1 MLNKTKIISTIGP
14 STNHPHLISKLIKNG
29 MNVARLNM
37 SHESSPEEIKT
48 IIKSIRLEAKKL
60 DKHIGIMMDISGP
73 KIRVDLSN
81 IGNEKVEI
89 TEGHVYTLGYSKM
102 NDIPINMEIE
112 FKDSMDSKAFVKI
125 DDGNINFK
133 IIKIKNNII
142 KLKALENGVIL
153 SNKGVNFPGLSLN
166 IPPVTPKDKK
176 DIKLG
181 IKLEIDWF
189 ALSFVRSPN
198 DIKPFL
204 KCYKDNNVT
213 IPVIAKIE
221 KPEAIKN
228 IDSIINATDAVMV
241 ARGDLGVEAPPQ
253 KVPVYQKM
261 IVQKCIAKARPVVIA
276 TQMLESMTDN
286 PTATRAEVNDVANSV
301 IDGADAVMLSGET
314 SVGKH
319 PLKAVDTMRKI
330 IRDIEGSEHN
340 ISKNTEEIT
349 IINGNRLLSNAICS
363 NACSIAEQ
371 IKAKAIITITYSGF
385 NTIKTSSFRPHAF
398 IYAFTNNHTI
408 LNTLSLVW
416 GVKGFYYDRGATT
429 DQTIR
434 ETKEA
439 LKEEKYLKK
448 GDLVVNLASM
458 PVVVQMLGLF
468 LKFHFLLMGLQIIIP
483 FELVVL

>member
-112 FKDSMDSKAFVKI
+112 FKDSMDSKACVKI

-142 KLKALENGVIL
+142 KLKALENGIIL

-221 KPEAIKN
+221 KPEAVKN
-228 IDSIINATDAVMV
+228 LDEIIDAFNGVLI
-241 ARGDLGVEAPPQ
+241 ARGDLGVEMSLSMLPVLQ
-253 KVPVYQKM
+253 KKIIKKCRLKKKPV
-261 IVQKCIAKARPVVIA
+261 IIA
-276 TQMLESMTDN
+276 TQMLESMTKN
-286 PTATRAEVNDVANSV
+286 SSPTRAEVSDVATSV
-301 IDGADAVMLSGET
+301 YQGADSVMLSGET
-314 SVGKH
+314 AVGDYPIESVAMMTEIITNIEKEMFKNEENKIRIEMDKDYRSAIGE
-319 PLKAVDTMRKI
+319 AVKT
-330 IRDIEGSEHN
+330 
-340 ISKNTEEIT
+340 ISKHLEVNSIVVMTESGSTARIVSHYRT
-349 IINGNRLLSNAICS
+349 QVNIFALSPSLDICNRM
-363 NACSIAEQ
+363 
-371 IKAKAIITITYSGF
+371 
-385 NTIKTSSFRPHAF
+385 
-398 IYAFTNNHTI
+398 
-408 LNTLSLVW
+408 SLFW
-416 GVKGFYYDRGATT
+416 GVTPILTNEYLST
-429 DQTIR
+429 DEMLIDAER
-434 ETKEA
+434 ILLDK
-439 LKEEKYLKK
+439 KYMKK
-448 GDLVVNLASM
+448 GQTFIMTAGA
-458 PVVVQMLGLF
+458 PVGVAGSTNMLKIQKIGS
-468 LKFHFLLMGLQIIIP
+468 
-483 FELVVL
+483 